1 MSLSD
6 KQLDVLAFPYS
17 SYQTLICDGSVRSGK
32 TASMSVAFV
41 TWLMENYDGKDFI
54 LLGNTVKAVT
64 RNVVNAILGTKWL
77 RERYSMEYSAG
88 NAVLTISKGPV
99 TNKVYV
105 FGANHARSYE
115 PIQGMTAAG
124 VFVDEAALCDR
135 EAFNQALA
143 RCSVP
148 GARFFFNCNP
158 AYPTH
163 WLREEWILRARDRN
177 ALHLHFTMDDNPSL
191 DADTRRRYETMYS
204 GSFHDRYIK
213 GLWVVAEGLVY
224 QLDGVDWKCSREEAE
239 GEKGRGEWW
248 VSCDYGITNP
258 FAAIL
263 WRVTPERAYAV
274 GEYYFDSR
282 KEGRRKTDAEHAD
295 ALEALCKGRS
305 VQGVVIDPSA
315 TSFKEELWRRGKLA
329 VYDADND
336 VLPGIAT
343 TDQMLHGGAIKV
355 SENCPNLIAEAGM
368 YRWDDK
374 KAQDAVIKEHDHA
387 MDAMRY
393 MAYTQLRWMLRG
405 YA

>member
-32 TASMSVAFV
+32 TASMSVSFV
-41 TWLMENYDGKDFI
+41 TWLMDNYDGKDFI

-124 VFVDEAALCDR
+124 AFVDEAALCDR

-163 WLREEWILRARDRN
+163 WFREEWILRARERN

-239 GEKGRGEWW
+239 GPGEWW

-274 GEYYFDSR
+274 AEYYFDSR

-295 ALEALCKGRS
+295 ALEALCEDRS

-315 TSFKEELWRRGKLA
+315 TSFKEELWRRGRLA

-343 TDQMLHGGAIKV
+343 ADQMLHGGAIKV
-355 SENCPNLIAEAGM
+355 SDGCPNLIAEAGM
-368 YRWDDK
+368 YRWDDRK
-374 KAQDAVIKEHDHA
+374 TQDAVIKEHDHA

>member
-1 MSLSD
+1 MSLSE

-41 TWLMENYDGKDFI
+41 TWIMENYDGKDFI

-88 NAVLTISKGPV
+88 NAVLTISKGSV

-124 VFVDEAALCDR
+124 AFVDEAALCDR

-163 WLREEWILRARDRN
+163 WFREEWILRARERN

-204 GSFHDRYIK
+204 GSFHDRYVK

-224 QLDGVDWKCSREEAE
+224 QLDGVDYTCTREEAL
-239 GEKGRGEWW
+239 GQGEWY

-258 FAAIL
+258 FCALL
-263 WRVTPERAYAV
+263 WRVTNDRAYV
-274 GEYYFDSR
+274 VDEYYFDSR
-282 KEGRRKTDAEHAD
+282 REGRRKTDAEHMD
-295 ALEALCKGRS
+295 AVERLCAGRNIEAL
-305 VQGVVIDPSA
+305 VIDPSA
-315 TSFKEELWRRGKLA
+315 TSFKEEVWRRGRLD
-329 VYDADND
+329 VWDADNAVID
-336 VLPGIAT
+336 GIAV
-343 TDQMLHGGAIKV
+343 TDQMLHNGAILICDECV
-355 SENCPNLIAEAGM
+355 NGIAELGM

-374 KAQDAVIKEHDHA
+374 KAKDAVIKEHDHFC
-387 MDAMRY
+387 DAMRY
-393 MAYTQLRWMLRG
+393 MAYTVLRDALKGW
-405 YA
+405 AW